1 MKFPGMRRAAMAA
14 TIALTV
20 AGVAAAGLPAA
31 QAAPARSR
39 NVVVSCTG
47 RALVRPVIYNIA
59 CASGNEHMAGMS
71 WTSWGPKAHG
81 VGRDEIRL
89 SGKFHGA
96 RLLDVGCGWGAMAIH
111 AAREYGATVVG
122 ITLSEQQRRYAVAQA
137 EREGVS
143 DLVEFR
149 LQDFRDVRDGH
160 YLHIWIT

>member
-1 MKFPGMRRAAMAA
+1 MEQIGSKEATMKFPGMRRAAMAA

-71 WTSWGPKAHG
+71 WTSWGTKAHG
-81 VGRDEIRL
+81 AGRDEIRL
-89 SGKFHGA
+89 SGKFHGYRA
-96 RLLDVGCGWGAMAIH
+96 LAKLWRLRSRPH
-111 AAREYGATVVG
+111 HP
-122 ITLSEQQRRYAVAQA
+122 SQRYYTRMKLTYTNAVPPG
-137 EREGVS
+137 RHRTRTII
-143 DLVEFR
+143 LR
-149 LQDFRDVRDGH
+149 NH
-160 YLHIWIT
+160 T

>member
-1 MKFPGMRRAAMAA
+1 MEQIGSKEATMTFPGMRRAAMAA

-71 WTSWGPKAHG
+71 WTSWGTKAHG
-81 VGRDEIRL
+81 AGRDGIRL
-89 SGKFHGA
+89 SGKFHGYPA
-96 RLLDVGCGWGAMAIH
+96 RAKLWRLRSRPH
-111 AAREYGATVVG
+111 HP
-122 ITLSEQQRRYAVAQA
+122 SQRYYTRMKLTYTNAVPPG
-137 EREGVS
+137 RHRTRTII
-143 DLVEFR
+143 LR
-149 LQDFRDVRDGH
+149 NH
-160 YLHIWIT
+160 T